1 MFVHLSYTHYLITQD
16 LEKEIVSYIEANALA
31 HPNDIILH
39 GKTPTGWS
47 DVTWKEFWDDV
58 VSLSQTLISENIAT
72 GDRIVIFS
80 QNMIQWHIVDMA
92 TMGIRAVT
100 VPVYA
105 TSSPSQLLYIARET
119 ESKIIFV
126 GTQVQYDVTRQL
138 IDSGELNPERVVV
151 FDHSVKIC
159 GDKDVYFDEYISSG
173 TSQEALKEYRCRR
186 ESASTDDLATI
197 IYTSG
202 TTGEPKGVMLGHDNI
217 MQAMII
223 HDIRLDMR
231 DDDTSLSFLP
241 LCHVFERGW
250 SWFCLYKRCPIY
262 VLTDTKV
269 IGETLPEVA
278 PSCFCSVPRVYEKMY
293 QKINATILS
302 GPRVKRIAF
311 NLAMRVGRAYN
322 EYTRVGAT
330 PPWYLRLLYSLSDAL
345 AFKVVKKAIGGR
357 LRIMPTAG
365 AHVPSFIVEFFHAMG
380 IKLMVGYGLTETTAT
395 VSARPY
401 VNYQLSSIGT
411 PLTDIQVRIGE
422 NDEILVRSKTVMRG
436 YYKKPEATAEVIDS
450 DGWFHTGDAGM
461 IDADGNLYIT
471 ERIKD
476 LMKTSQGKYIAPQM
490 IEARLTSDV
499 MIEQAVVVGDSRP
512 YVTAFIVPNFEQLE
526 KIAQENGWGYDN
538 REELVSHPAVHA
550 MYNERIDTLQAGLAG
565 FEQIKKFTI
574 LPEAFTMDTG
584 ELTPTLKVRRKII
597 LEKLHLLVDLMYAG
611 SGSTSGAGEK

>member
-1 MFVHLSYTHYLITQD
+1 M
-16 LEKEIVSYIEANALA
+16 EKDYVSYIEANALA
-31 HPNDIILH
+31 YPNDVILH
-39 GKTPTGWS
+39 GKIPTGWS

-58 VSLSQTLISENIAT
+58 VKLSQTLINDGVKEEDNI
-72 GDRIVIFS
+72 IIFS
-80 QNMIQWHIVDMA
+80 PNMIQWLVADLA

-119 ESKIIFV
+119 ESQIIFV
-126 GTQVQYDVTRQL
+126 GTQQQYDVTMEL
-138 IDSGELNPERVVV
+138 IKSGDIIPRRVVV
-151 FDHSVKIC
+151 FDKSVKL
-159 GDKDVYFDEYISSG
+159 KDDYGCYLDEYMCSG
-173 TSQEALKEYRCRR
+173 TNEATLAEYKKRRKE
-186 ESASTDDLATI
+186 ASVNDLATI

-202 TTGEPKGVMLGHDNI
+202 TTGEPKGVMLGNENI
-217 MQAMII
+217 MPCMKI

-231 DDDTSLSFLP
+231 EDDTSLCFLP
-241 LCHVFERGW
+241 LCHIFERGW

-302 GPRVKRIAF
+302 GPRAKRIAF

-322 EYTRVGAT
+322 EYGRVGAT
-330 PPWYLRLLYSLSDAL
+330 PPWYLRMLYSLSDAL
-345 AFKVVKKAIGGR
+345 VFKVVKKGIGGR

-365 AHVPSFIVEFFHAMG
+365 AYVPSFIVEFFHAMG

-411 PLTDIQVRIGE
+411 PLTDIEVRIGE

-450 DGWFHTGDAGM
+450 EGWFHTGDAGM
-461 IDADGNLYIT
+461 IDAEGNLYIT

-476 LMKTSQGKYIAPQM
+476 LMKTSQGKYVAPQM
-490 IEARLTSDV
+490 LEARLTSDM
-499 MIEQAVVVGDSRP
+499 MIEQAVVAGDGRP
-512 YVTAFIVPNFEQLE
+512 YVTAFIVPNFENLE
-526 KIAQENGWGYDN
+526 RVAQDNGWGYDS
-538 REELVSHPAVHA
+538 REELVAHPAVRA
-550 MYNERIDTLQAGLAG
+550 MYEEKIDVLQAGLAG

-574 LPEAFTMDTG
+574 LPEVFTMDTG

-597 LEKLHLLVDLMYAG
+597 LEKLHRELDLMYAG
-611 SGSTSGAGEK
+611 SGNTSGAGEK

>member
-1 MFVHLSYTHYLITQD
+1 LKKDY
-16 LEKEIVSYIEANALA
+16 VSYIEANALA
-31 HPNDIILH
+31 HPNDVILH

-47 DVTWKEFWDDV
+47 DITWREFRDDFV
-58 VSLSQTLISENIAT
+58 ELSQTLISDGVKEE
-72 GDRIVIFS
+72 DRIIIFS
-80 QNMIQWHIVDMA
+80 PNMTHWHVADMA
-92 TMGIRAVT
+92 IMGIRAVT

-105 TSSPSQLLYIARET
+105 TSSPSQLLYIASET
-119 ESKIIFV
+119 ESHIIFV
-126 GTQVQYDVTRQL
+126 GTQLQYDVTMEL
-138 IDSGELNPERVVV
+138 IKSGKISPRRVVV
-151 FDHSVKIC
+151 FDNSVKLSDGYGC
-159 GDKDVYFDEYISSG
+159 YFDEYKNSG
-173 TSQEALKEYRCRR
+173 VNDTAQAEYKKRRSEASEN
-186 ESASTDDLATI
+186 DLATI

-223 HDIRLDMR
+223 HDIRLDMKE
-231 DDDTSLSFLP
+231 DDTSLCFLP

-250 SWFCLYKRCPIY
+250 SWFCLYKNCPSY

-269 IGETLPEVA
+269 IAEALPEVA
-278 PSCFCSVPRVYEKMY
+278 PSCFCSVPRVYEKVY
-293 QKINATILS
+293 QKVNATILS

-322 EYTRVGAT
+322 EYGRVGAT
-330 PPWYLRLLYSLSDAL
+330 PPWYLRLLYSLADAL
-345 AFKVVKKAIGGR
+345 VFKVVKKGIGGR

-401 VNYQLSSIGT
+401 VNYQLSSIGL
-411 PLTDIQVRIGE
+411 PLTDIEVRIGD

-450 DGWFHTGDAGM
+450 EGWFHTGDAGM

-476 LMKTSQGKYIAPQM
+476 LMKTSQGKYVAPQM
-490 IEARLTSDV
+490 LEARLTSDM
-499 MIEQAVVVGDSRP
+499 MIEQAVVAGDGRP

-526 KIAQENGWGYDN
+526 KMAQDNGWGYDS
-538 REELVSHPAVHA
+538 REELVSHPAVRA
-550 MYNERIDTLQAGLAG
+550 MYEEKIDALQVGLAG

-574 LPEAFTMDTG
+574 LPDVFTMDTG

-597 LEKLHLLVDLMYAG
+597 LGKLHRELDLMYAG
-611 SGSTSGAGEK
+611 SGNTSGAGEK